1 MRIGNTGSVGT
12 SQVRR
17 SEGRKKIDRAFTLEN
32 AGQTGANASAATTE
46 VAGNGA
52 VAPVSSLLNVQE
64 AGQGSTPDDSEHDRA
79 ERMLKLLDDIR
90 HGLLSGQVSAARLQ
104 QLERLSALPV
114 NSYCDPRLQSI
125 IRQIEL
131 RAKVELAKLEAK
143 SA

>member
-17 SEGRKKIDRAFTLEN
+17 SEGRKKTGRAFMLEN
-32 AGQTGANASAATTE
+32 TGQTSANTSTATTE
-46 VAGNGA
+46 VAGSGA
-52 VAPVSSLLNVQE
+52 VAPVSSLINVQE

-79 ERMLKLLDDIR
+79 EHMLKLLDDIR
-90 HGLLSGQVSAARLQ
+90 HGLLNGKVSAARLQ
-104 QLERLSALPV
+104 QLEKLSAQPV
-114 NSYCDPRLQSI
+114 NNYCDPRLQSI